1 MTAYVLL
8 EIEVTDLAALSEY
21 REIGQKA
28 VAEFGGEYL
37 MVNAK
42 PEAVEGTWDGTK
54 GLTLLSFSSMEKARA
69 WYNSDTYAPGIEIA
83 KKAMIRRVAIL
94 PGLGET
100 A

>member
-8 EIEVTDLAALSEY
+8 EIQVTDMAAMADY
-21 REIGQKA
+21 REIAQKA

-37 MVNAK
+37 MINAK
-42 PEAVEGTWDGTK
+42 PESVEGTWDGTK
-54 GLTLLSFSSMEKARA
+54 GLTMLAFGSMEQARA

-83 KKAMIRRVAIL
+83 RKATIRRLAIL